1 MVLEVYAVQRTGR
14 PHRAGIVM
22 RAADRCSGGRALGA
36 IVPMRIRRGVCYLL
50 KDQTSE
56 TAYRLFL
63 RLLPEQ
69 EAGFCISRMHPEKV
83 RTRFGP
89 ASVRIGWLAEA
100 PGEDHFSAN
109 AMASVAKAIQQFIEE
124 HGSSG
129 LVLIDGL
136 EYVILH
142 NGFPPTLLAFVEHLN
157 EFTMGTQA
165 VVLIAFRPQTLD
177 PRELALLERNLQ
189 VLDGKDVKSQL
200 DIEELGEI
208 LGSGPFAEQR
218 STEKMNATKVLSS
231 LSDMRGP
238 PVERVRCPKCGTEN
252 DDEVAFCVYCG
263 SLLPDHAAVPPS
275 PTLPRAPNVSRALKA
290 IPPVARAFPERRPDF
305 VGLIGVAFF
314 LLIVGIVFTLNTNL
328 LNDLRFW
335 SDLIVANGLFVRPP
349 DGIIASG
356 IIFFGLLRL
365 SHFLTPGLSWLLYR
379 SRFGALARVLA
390 GLGFLSLAFL
400 TWRCSMRAMPGS
412 LVISVWTAIL
422 GTFLVIYIAVGLY
435 WVRARRPAPTG
446 TRVPTSRP

>member
-1 MVLEVYAVQRTGR
+1 
-14 PHRAGIVM
+14 M
-22 RAADRCSGGRALGA
+22 R
-36 IVPMRIRRGVCYLL
+36 MRRGVCYLVE
-50 KDQTSE
+50 DETSE
-56 TAYRLFL
+56 TAYRLFT
-63 RLLPEQ
+63 RLLPEL
-69 EAGFCISRMHPEKV
+69 EAGFCLSRLHPEKI

-89 ASVRIGWLAEA
+89 ANIRIGWFAEV

-231 LSDMRGP
+231 LPDMRGP
-238 PVERVRCPKCGTEN
+238 PVDRVRCPKCGTEN

-263 SLLPDHAAVPPS
+263 SLLPDHAGVPPS
-275 PTLPRAPNVSRALKA
+275 PTAPRAPNLSGALKP

-305 VGLIGVAFF
+305 VGLIGAAFF
-314 LLIVGIVFTLNTNL
+314 LLIVGIVFTLNTDLLTNL
-328 LNDLRFW
+328 RSWWDLV
-335 SDLIVANGLFVRPP
+335 VAGGLFVRPP
-349 DGIIASG
+349 DGIITSA
-356 IIFFGLLRL
+356 IFFFGLLGL
-365 SHFLTPGLSWLLYR
+365 SNFLTSGLRWILDR

-390 GLGFLSLAFL
+390 GVGFLSLALL
-400 TWRCSMRAMPGS
+400 TWRYSMRAISGS
-412 LVISVWTAIL
+412 LVISIWTAIM

-435 WVRARRPAPTG
+435 WVRVRRPAPTG
-446 TRVPTSRP
+446 ARVPASRP

>member
-1 MVLEVYAVQRTGR
+1 MCLEVYAVHRPGR
-14 PHRAGIVM
+14 PHRAGIVVG
-22 RAADRCSGGRALGA
+22 AADRCFGGRARGA

-50 KDQTSE
+50 EDETSE

-89 ASVRIGWLAEA
+89 ASIRIGWLAEA

-109 AMASVAKAIQQFIEE
+109 AMASVAKAIQQFIQE

-129 LVLIDGL
+129 IVLIDGL

-142 NGFPPTLLAFVEHLN
+142 IG
-157 EFTMGTQA
+157 
-165 VVLIAFRPQTLD
+165 FRPQTLD

-189 VLDGKDVKSQL
+189 VLEGADVKSQL

-208 LGSGPFAEQR
+208 LGVDALAEGT
-218 STEKMNATKVLSS
+218 SAEKIEATKVLSP
-231 LSDMRGP
+231 LLDMGGFQ
-238 PVERVRCPKCGTEN
+238 VERVRCPKCGTEN
-252 DDEVAFCVYCG
+252 DAEVAFCVYCG
-263 SLLPDHAAVPPS
+263 SLLPDRAGTPPAPPGPPAPRTS
-275 PTLPRAPNVSRALKA
+275 PALKPN
-290 IPPVARAFPERRPDF
+290 PPVARAFPERRPDF

-349 DGIIASG
+349 DGIITSG
-356 IIFFGLLRL
+356 IIFFGLLGL
-365 SHFLTPGLSWLLYR
+365 SNFLTSGLRWILDR

-390 GLGFLSLAFL
+390 GVGFLSLAFL
-400 TWRCSMRAMPGS
+400 TWRYSLRAMSGS

-435 WVRARRPAPTG
+435 WVRTRRPAPTG
-446 TRVPTSRP
+446 ARVPTSRP

>member
-1 MVLEVYAVQRTGR
+1 
-14 PHRAGIVM
+14 M
-22 RAADRCSGGRALGA
+22 R
-36 IVPMRIRRGVCYLL
+36 MRRGVCYLVE
-50 KDQTSE
+50 DGTSE
-56 TAYRLFL
+56 TAYRLFT
-63 RLLPEQ
+63 RLLPEL
-69 EAGFCISRMHPEKV
+69 EAGFCLSRLHPEKI

-89 ASVRIGWLAEA
+89 ANLRIGWFAEV

-109 AMASVAKAIQQFIEE
+109 AMASVAKAIQQFIQE

-142 NGFPPTLLAFVEHLN
+142 NGFQPTLLAFVEHLN

-200 DIEELGEI
+200 DIEELGEL
-208 LGSGPFAEQR
+208 LGSGAVADQGP
-218 STEKMNATKVLSS
+218 TEKMNATKVLSS

-275 PTLPRAPNVSRALKA
+275 PTLPRAPNMSRALKP

-314 LLIVGIVFTLNTNL
+314 LLMLGIVFTLNTNL
-328 LNDLRFW
+328 LKDVRSW
-335 SDLIVANGLFVRPP
+335 WDLIVAGGLFVRPP
-349 DGIIASG
+349 DGIITSG
-356 IIFFGLLRL
+356 ILFFGLLGL
-365 SHFLTPGLSWLLYR
+365 SNFLTSGLRWVLDR

-390 GLGFLSLAFL
+390 GVGFLSLALL
-400 TWRCSMRAMPGS
+400 TWRYSMGAVSGS
-412 LVISVWTAIL
+412 LVISIWTAIL

-435 WVRARRPAPTG
+435 WVRTQRPAPSG
-446 TRVPTSRP
+446 ARVPTSRP